1 MASGRR
7 RERAVNELRAERAQ
21 LEMQLVVARVAPT
34 MAVAS
39 EATTRTTLKAAKR
52 SAEDHA
58 TAAQSAAATATTE
71 WNYKSNQ
78 ALCHIITD
86 LMSP

>member
-1 MASGRR
+1 
-7 RERAVNELRAERAQ
+7 
-21 LEMQLVVARVAPT
+21 

-71 WNYKSNQ
+71 WNCKSNQ